1 MKASSRCF
9 ALSQLLLALLLL
21 LAVTTSDGYLT
32 SRRFVVPEGIIGRR
46 DRSIGGILLLGASTA
61 LSSSSSY
68 DDEDDEPP
76 QQQPHLL
83 PPLLD
88 PYSDQAVNLLRH
100 EIHLSSSQI
109 GQVQRLADLVCDWNT
124 KVNLVS
130 RKDCSPS
137 TVFTRHILPS
147 LIYRHG
153 LPERSIIMDVGTG
166 GGFPGLLLAIQH
178 TNCDFILLDGVGK
191 KLLAV
196 SDMVEQLGLKN
207 VKAVHHGRVE
217 DYPAGTVDIV
227 TGRGLSDIR
236 LFMGATQH
244 LFRNQ
249 NDKKNGRLIYWAG
262 GDTGVDEEEWC
273 CAAPIYL
280 RDQLPQVVDDSDDKR
295 ILTFD
300 GAAVQAL
307 AQRNRGGRPR
317 EPPPMQ
323 VRSLL
328 STSGSGSSSL
338 LMTTSESSNQKKNGT
353 KKNQNKGSSNKQP
366 NNNTTGG
373 KTKKST
379 TPQLARGA
387 WAPRRG
393 DSAEPKQ
400 RGYEGFKRYD
410 SMVDK
415 KRTTTPTGGGGGT
428 AD

>member
-9 ALSQLLLALLLL
+9 AHSQLLLALWLL
-21 LAVTTSDGYLT
+21 LAVTTSDGYLLT
-32 SRRFVVPEGIIGRR
+32 SRFVVPEGIVWRR
-46 DRSIGGILLLGASTA
+46 DRSIGGIRQGSSTA
-61 LSSSSSY
+61 SSSSSPSY
-68 DDEDDEPP
+68 DDEDDDPP
-76 QQQPHLL
+76 QQQPQLL
-83 PPLLD
+83 HPLLD

-109 GQVQRLADLVCDWNT
+109 IQVQRLADLVCDWNT

-147 LIYRHG
+147 LVYRHG

-191 KLLAV
+191 KLTAV

-207 VKAVHHGRVE
+207 VKAIHHGRVE

-249 NDKKNGRLIYWAG
+249 NNNDNKNGRLIYWAG

-280 RDQLPQVVDDSDDKR
+280 REQIPQVIDDTTESRWSTARVAADASTITPINERQRIIIIIDD
-295 ILTFD
+295 D
-300 GAAVQAL
+300 
-307 AQRNRGGRPR
+307 
-317 EPPPMQ
+317 E
-323 VRSLL
+323 
-328 STSGSGSSSL
+328 
-338 LMTTSESSNQKKNGT
+338 
-353 KKNQNKGSSNKQP
+353 
-366 NNNTTGG
+366 
-373 KTKKST
+373 
-379 TPQLARGA
+379 
-387 WAPRRG
+387 
-393 DSAEPKQ
+393 
-400 RGYEGFKRYD
+400 
-410 SMVDK
+410 
-415 KRTTTPTGGGGGT
+415 
-428 AD
+428 